1 MRGSAGVHSMLSAFE
16 AGRSMTNLVPP
27 PCPVLL
33 PTTLASN
40 QLQVVSIVI
49 VTMSSPPAEQK
60 SPARRRFSLKPGGSS
75 KSEGPSSPTRATADE
90 DESHDQ
96 FAPLQQTISGG
107 VSEQEVSRLKEMY
120 VDKAYTEVKNK
131 LPKHRVEEPKI
142 SFPMSMAFG
151 SFKDNQAA
159 KHENPK
165 SAIDAQKAINNPPE
179 PPVSYGTGH
188 CR

>member
-1 MRGSAGVHSMLSAFE
+1 
-16 AGRSMTNLVPP
+16 
-27 PCPVLL
+27 
-33 PTTLASN
+33 
-40 QLQVVSIVI
+40 
-49 VTMSSPPAEQK
+49 MSSPPAEQK
-60 SPARRRFSLKPGGSS
+60 SPPRRRFSLKPGGSS
-75 KSEGPSSPTRATADE
+75 KSEIPSSPTRADA

-142 SFPMSMAFG
+142 AFPMSMAFG

-179 PPVSYGTGH
+179 PPVSVLVTVDKNGYVKNITKAMPDRRASVAGSETSDGGKGGGILGGFF
-188 CR
+188 RRGSGSK